1 MMESGLRAGLTSFDS
16 LKEQNAKIQET
27 QNKQRQQS
35 ERDHKQEQEQEEVV
49 YRDKHGRKVEGIED
63 YLKKQ
68 EKVLEEQKKQQYEW
82 GSGAK
87 QRQEREEQRARMEEE
102 KYKPLAQYADDA
114 DIDAEVRG
122 RSRWGDPAAQFKAHK
137 SSSSSADAVE
147 DGKEVRPRYKG
158 PPAPPNRFG
167 IEPDYLWD
175 GVDRSNG
182 FEQKLFAMQ
191 ATKSAQAEKKYFW
204 SVADM

>member
-1 MMESGLRAGLTSFDS
+1 MMESGLKAGLTSYSS
-16 LKEQNAKIQET
+16 LKEQNAVIQSAQER
-27 QNKQRQQS
+27 QKQQS
-35 ERDHKQEQEQEEVV
+35 DEHKQEEEEVV
-49 YRDKHGRKVEGIED
+49 YRDRHGRRVEGLEE

-68 EKVLEEQKKQQYEW
+68 ESVLEEQKKQQYEW

-102 KYKPLAQYADDA
+102 KTKPLAQYADDA
-114 DIDAEVRG
+114 DIDAEVRA
-122 RSRWGDPAAQFKAHK
+122 RVRWGDPAAAFKAHK
-137 SSSSSADAVE
+137 KGSNG
-147 DGKEVRPRYKG
+147 DGDQNNHEGRPKYKG

-182 FEQKLFAMQ
+182 FEKKLFAMQ
-191 ATKSAQAEKKYFW
+191 ATKSAQEERKYFW

>member
-1 MMESGLRAGLTSFDS
+1 MMESGLRAGLTSFAS
-16 LKEQNAKIQET
+16 LKEQNAAIHDAQE
-27 QNKQRQQS
+27 QRRLKMQKE
-35 ERDHKQEQEQEEVV
+35 ERDKHEEDAV
-49 YRDKHGRKVEGIED
+49 YRDVHGRRVEGVEE

-68 EKVLEEQKKQQYEW
+68 EEVLEQQKRQQYEW

-87 QRQEREEQRARMEEE
+87 QRQERAEQIARLEEE
-102 KYKPLAQYADDA
+102 KNRPLAQYADDA
-114 DIDAEVRG
+114 DIDAEVRA
-122 RSRWGDPAAQFKAHK
+122 RTRWGDPAAAFKSKK
-137 SSSSSADAVE
+137 SASESNA
-147 DGKEVRPRYKG
+147 DGKESRPRYRG

-182 FEQKLFAMQ
+182 FE
-191 ATKSAQAEKKYFW
+191 KKYFVMQASKAAQDERKYYW